1 MMFDLSQWDGK
12 PLGIAPGRR
21 LQWEPAQNAHVLL
34 YPEGMVQLN
43 ETSAMILGLCD
54 GKRTR
59 HQLIADLL
67 QRFPG
72 ADLAADVNEFLSVA
86 AERGWISGA

>member
-1 MMFDLSQWDGK
+1 MFDLSQWDGK
-12 PLGIAPGRR
+12 PLRIAVGKR
-21 LQWEPAQNAHVLL
+21 LQWEPAQNSHVLL

-43 ETSAMILGLCD
+43 ETSSMILSLCD

-59 HQLIADLL
+59 DQLIAELL

-72 ADLAADVNEFLSVA
+72 ADLADDVNEFLMAA
-86 AERGWISGA
+86 AERGWISGS

>member
-1 MMFDLSQWDGK
+1 MMFDLSQWDGR
-12 PLGIAPGRR
+12 PLSLANGRR
-21 LQWEPAQNAHVLL
+21 LQWEPAQKSHVLL

-59 HQLIADLL
+59 DQLIAELL

-72 ADLAADVNEFLSVA
+72 ADLAADVNEFLAIA